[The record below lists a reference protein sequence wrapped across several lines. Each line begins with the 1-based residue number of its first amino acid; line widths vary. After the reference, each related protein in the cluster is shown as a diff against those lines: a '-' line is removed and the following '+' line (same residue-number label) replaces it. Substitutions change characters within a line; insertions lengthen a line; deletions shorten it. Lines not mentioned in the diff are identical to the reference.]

1 LKIRHSDKQW
11 VGKLFILISTLIIL
25 FLLGCIVKLIIPTKS
40 ANPTLENLSSEN
52 TLTYVTKQ
60 VVDYESKGKPNR
72 WEIRYDIWNSS
83 SSLYKNEKCIKKLT
97 YGELDK
103 IVDFEPEA
111 LVSSHDFTEELN
123 TENDTGIIYEMDLK
137 SSERYIASFLSRG
150 YSYRRKI
157 LTPTYAEVYLYDA
170 VGNTIRVLAFQDK
183 LLIATLYED
192 TTLPRIEGY
201 FK

>member
-1 LKIRHSDKQW
+1 M
-11 VGKLFILISTLIIL
+11 LISTLIIL

-40 ANPTLENLSSEN
+40 NTPIENISSEN

-83 SSLYKNEKCIKKLT
+83 SSLYKNEKYIKKLT

-111 LVSSHDFTEELN
+111 LVSSHDSTEELN
-123 TENDTGIIYEMDLK
+123 TENETGIVYEMDLK
-137 SSERYIASFLSRG
+137 SSERYIASLLSRG
-150 YSYRRKI
+150 YSYQRKI
-157 LTPTYAEVYLYDA
+157 LTSTYAEVYLFDA

-192 TTLPRIEGY
+192 TTLPTIEGY